1 MDKATKKKVSDFMLK
16 YAIYIALA
24 MIILVI
30 IIKDPSFLS
39 LSSLTTILT
48 QSSTRCLLALGVGG
62 LIVLA
67 GTDLSVGRMVGLAAV
82 VAASLLQD
90 PSFSRRI
97 FPDLPSAPWF
107 IAVVIL
113 GIVVMLA
120 LASTI
125 SGWMVATLH
134 MHPFIATLGMQ
145 LILYGACSTYYNKV
159 GGSPIASLNENFK
172 NLAQGTLVK
181 FSDTASISYLV
192 LYAIIAIIVMWFLW
206 NKTRLGKNM
215 FAVGG
220 NTEAAEVSGVNVTK
234 TIMLVYLV
242 AGILYG
248 LAGVLELGRTG
259 SATNNLGVNYELDAI
274 SACVVGGVSFN
285 GGVGTI
291 PGVVTGVLILQV
303 INYGLA
309 YINVD
314 PYFQYI
320 VRGLIILVAVAIDMR
335 KYVKKK

>member
-1 MDKATKKKVSDFMLK
+1 MELNKKKFNEFFLK
-16 YAIYIALA
+16 YAIYIVLA
-24 MIILVI
+24 IMILVI
-30 IIKDPSFLS
+30 IIKDPTFLS
-39 LSSLTTILT
+39 LSSFTTILT
-48 QSSTRCLLALGVGG
+48 QSSTRCLLALGVAG

-67 GTDLSVGRMVGLAAV
+67 GTDLSIGRMVGLAAV
-82 VAASLLQD
+82 IAASLLQD
-90 PSFSRRI
+90 PNFSRRI
-97 FPDLPSAPWF
+97 YPDLPSSWWF
-107 IAVVIL
+107 IVLVIL
-113 GIVVMLA
+113 GIVVLLA
-120 LASTI
+120 FCSTV
-125 SGWMVATLH
+125 SGWMVANLH

-145 LILYGACSTYYNKV
+145 LVLYGACSTYYNNI
-159 GGSPIASLNENFK
+159 GGSPIGSLNTGFK
-172 NLAQGTLVK
+172 KLAQGTLIR

-192 LYAIIAIIVMWFLW
+192 IYAAVAIGVMWFIW
-206 NKTRLGKNM
+206 NKTKLGKNM

-220 NTEAAEVSGVNVTK
+220 NTEAAAVSGVNVTK
-234 TIMLVYLV
+234 TIIMVYLM

-285 GGVGTI
+285 GGIGTI
-291 PGVVTGVLILQV
+291 AGVVTGVLILQV

-309 YINVD
+309 YIGVD

>member
-1 MDKATKKKVSDFMLK
+1 
-16 YAIYIALA
+16 
-24 MIILVI
+24 MI
-30 IIKDPSFLS
+30 
-39 LSSLTTILT
+39 
-48 QSSTRCLLALGVGG
+48 
-62 LIVLA
+62 
-67 GTDLSVGRMVGLAAV
+67 
-82 VAASLLQD
+82 
-90 PSFSRRI
+90 
-97 FPDLPSAPWF
+97 
-107 IAVVIL
+107 
-113 GIVVMLA
+113 
-120 LASTI
+120 
-125 SGWMVATLH
+125 
-134 MHPFIATLGMQ
+134 
-145 LILYGACSTYYNKV
+145 
-159 GGSPIASLNENFK
+159 
-172 NLAQGTLVK
+172 
-181 FSDTASISYLV
+181 
-192 LYAIIAIIVMWFLW
+192 WFLW

-234 TIMLVYLV
+234 TIMLVYMV